1 MITRREFCVELAATV
16 AVSSPLS
23 LSAALAEDG
32 LEERL
37 DSALSDWDED
47 LDDLDIDNESKE
59 DLAYR
64 YLDMLETEGVLND
77 VIFNRPD
84 WDDDP
89 EGRYTMEYHGVER
102 LIKMVPDDVLL
113 RNFGERTCLCE

>member
-23 LSAALAEDG
+23 LSAALAEDRP
-32 LEERL
+32 EERL
-37 DSALSDWDED
+37 DSALPDWDED

-64 YLDMLETEGVLND
+64 YLDMLETDGVLND

-89 EGRYTMEYHGVER
+89 EGRYTKEYHGIEK

-113 RNFGERTCLCE
+113 QNFGERACLCE